1 MAIALLDPEGNV
13 TSWNPTAEQLFDYRA
28 DEAIGR
34 NIDDLV
40 ATREEVRAEA
50 QGQTQHGMSGGSVRS
65 ITRRTRKDGSLVD
78 VEVFGAPVIVAGEP
92 VGLYAMYHDIRD
104 LQQARRDA
112 EAATEAKSEF
122 LATMSHEIR
131 TPLNAVIGM
140 TGLLL
145 DTELTPEQ
153 RDFAEMVRSSGDAL
167 LARDQRHPG
176 LLQDRGRPARP
187 RDAQPFDLRECVE
200 IALELVRPRARRG
213 RGSTSPTTSIRRCPA
228 PCSATSRA
236 CARS

>member
-1 MAIALLDPEGNV
+1 M

-112 EAATEAKSEF
+112 EAATEAKSAF
-122 LATMSHEIR
+122 LANDEPRDPHADERGDRHDRSAARHGAD
-131 TPLNAVIGM
+131 TPSSVSS
-140 TGLLL
+140 
-145 DTELTPEQ
+145 P
-153 RDFAEMVRSSGDAL
+153 RSSA
-167 LARDQRHPG
+167 AAATPCSPSSTTSWTSPRSRPG
-176 LLQDRGRPARP
+176 GSTSTAHRSICAS
-187 RDAQPFDLRECVE
+187 ASKS
-200 IALELVRPRARRG
+200 ALELVAARPLSKGLELAYRPRSA
-213 RGSTSPTTSIRRCPA
+213 TCPA
-228 PCSATSRA
+228 RCRRRHAAAPGPGQPARATR
-236 CARS
+236 